1 MLEMGP
7 EKVGVLSLARLLMG
21 TEGNRDD
28 ALGAICHLL
37 KQSIRYYD
45 WVGIYIAEPKR
56 KLLHLGPYAGAE
68 TEHTKIPYGKGICGQ
83 VAESHETF
91 TVPDVRAQ
99 DNYIACSMKV
109 KSEIVV
115 PIMKAGKFVAQLD
128 IDSHTANAFS
138 DEDRA
143 FLEALC
149 GEMAR
154 LF

>member
-1 MLEMGP
+1 M
-7 EKVGVLSLARLLMG
+7 
-21 TEGNRDD
+21 
-28 ALGAICHLL
+28 
-37 KQSIRYYD
+37 
-45 WVGIYIAEPKR
+45 
-56 KLLHLGPYAGAE
+56 LHLGPYAGDE

-91 TVPDVRAQ
+91 MVPDVRAQ

-128 IDSHTANAFS
+128 IDSHTANAFT

-143 FLEALC
+143 FLEAVCL
-149 GEMAR
+149 AK